1 MQECEDGPLKDH
13 DECQVYMRPYTTVYV
28 SNVWCMFVL
37 ILLYMR
43 ERWNACEDSALQDE
57 DDRQVY
63 CTHRTKCVI
72 ILLYVYSYTLILLY
86 VYSYY

>member
-13 DECQVYMRPYTTVYV
+13 DECQVYMCPHTTVYV

-37 ILLYMR
+37 ILLYMC
-43 ERWNACEDSALQDE
+43 ERWNACEDGALQDE
-57 DDRQVY
+57 DECQVY
-63 CTHRTKCVI
+63 CTHTTKCVR
-72 ILLYVYSYTLILLY
+72 ILLYVYSYTLILLN